1 MNIQWNFIVFV
12 CFFFKFQLAYGR
24 VAREAPTSSPIDDA
38 FKLANE
44 TFEAFHKSFLNIAGV
59 KSDDEFWAKSKSN
72 FDTFQNTITSTAKD
86 LNEQTKPLQTQTQDL
101 VKAFVAK
108 ITEVGEELKAKNPE
122 LFSGDAKKLQVS
134 NLIRDLF
141 TQFYNRMETNSFFF
155 TLFALIGSS

>member
-1 MNIQWNFIVFV
+1 M
-12 CFFFKFQLAYGR
+12 
-24 VAREAPTSSPIDDA
+24 
-38 FKLANE
+38 ANE

-108 ITEVGEELKAKNPE
+108 ITEVGDELKAKNPE

-134 NLIRDLF
+134 IKYFDRYIFN
-141 TQFYNRMETNSFFF
+141 QFSYPCRMYSRNHVYSN
-155 TLFALIGSS
+155 